1 MQFNYPKTKPLFE
14 RLMILLLSAAGV
26 LAYGHNASADGS
38 VVSQPSGERPTSR
51 QYSDRLPP
59 LLPGEEV
66 VTETGQK
73 IKTWTSAGPV
83 PVNRRPTPQGVG
95 NGNGVGGVGVIVDG
109 RERHGH
115 DHHLRS
121 GGGEL
126 RPLGGQ
132 GR

>member
-1 MQFNYPKTKPLFE
+1 
-14 RLMILLLSAAGV
+14 
-26 LAYGHNASADGS
+26 
-38 VVSQPSGERPTSR
+38 
-51 QYSDRLPP
+51 
-59 LLPGEEV
+59 
-66 VTETGQK
+66 
-73 IKTWTSAGPV
+73 
-83 PVNRRPTPQGVG
+83 
-95 NGNGVGGVGVIVDG
+95 VIVDG